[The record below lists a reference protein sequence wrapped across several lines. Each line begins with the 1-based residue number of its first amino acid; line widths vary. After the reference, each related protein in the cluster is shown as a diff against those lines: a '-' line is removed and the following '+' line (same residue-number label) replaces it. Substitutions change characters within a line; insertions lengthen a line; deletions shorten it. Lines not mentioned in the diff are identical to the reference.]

1 LHSVSRGGRH
11 ERDGAHRDE
20 RWTQALNV
28 WALEAWR
35 ARTEEPVE
43 SVTRH
48 AA

>member
-1 LHSVSRGGRH
+1 MNAMELI
-11 ERDGAHRDE
+11 EDYE

-43 SVTRH
+43 SVTRR